1 MATQSSEDYL
11 TCLSEKLYSNCTKV
25 GIFKPVENGFAVD
38 YYIEPHTK
46 ESILDWLKNYE
57 TQFKKNNIFVPYNYV
72 ARCIQV
78 DDAPI
83 LRRDDF
89 EIYTFDYSPIK
100 CPKTIINQE
109 NNFIKFQNSISF
121 FSFSTF
127 SVKLFTI
134 TITFIIGILIFV
146 IRKYKFFNWLKIYK
160 K

>member
-25 GIFKPVENGFAVD
+25 GIFKPVENGFVVD
-38 YYIEPHTK
+38 YYIKPHTK
-46 ESILDWLKNYE
+46 EAILDWLKNYE

-100 CPKTIINQE
+100 CPTTIINQE
-109 NNFIKFQNSISF
+109 NNFIKFQPSISF
-121 FSFSTF
+121 FSFSPF
-127 SVKLFTI
+127 SVNLFPI